1 MQAKYIPYQQTHAFS
16 TVVLDYIEGKEQL
29 KPFYQYSTDFA
40 GFRQAI
46 DNRKMLGDRS
56 LLVEVLK
63 KQYKSLN
70 TSPLVLR
77 NIELLAG
84 EKTFTITTGHQLN
97 LFTGPL
103 YFIYKIVTAI
113 NLAKELKTKFPG
125 CDFIPVYWM
134 ATEDHD
140 FEEINHVKVEDKMI
154 TWLSKSTGA
163 TGKISTADLGD
174 ALNSYKGYLGIGG
187 SGTKLSEL
195 IEAAYTQHAN
205 LADATRHL
213 VDGLFN
219 KQGLVCIDADDA
231 QLKKQFAPLVYQ
243 DITEQHSN
251 ELIEQSNTALEAI
264 GYKPQVNPRAIN
276 FFYMTDGLRERIIE
290 DSNGYAVNNTDITF
304 TKESLQQ
311 EIDQYPERFSPNVVM
326 RPVYQEI
333 ILPNLAY
340 IGGGAEVTY
349 WLQLK
354 ANFDFYKVPYPVLLL
369 RNSALIID
377 QRSERK
383 MQILAISHKN
393 LFHEKEVLKNE
404 WIKAHVTTYISLD
417 DEARA
422 IQAVFDQIKLNA
434 YKIDKTL
441 SQSADAAKTRALKL
455 ITNLDKKM
463 MRAEKKKHVTSLS
476 QIDGLKDKLFP
487 SGVLQERV
495 LNIAPMYI
503 AYGDDFINALLD
515 TFKPLDNQF
524 TVVFAK

>member
-1 MQAKYIPYQQTHAFS
+1 
-16 TVVLDYIEGKEQL
+16 
-29 KPFYQYSTDFA
+29 
-40 GFRQAI
+40 
-46 DNRKMLGDRS
+46 
-56 LLVEVLK
+56 
-63 KQYKSLN
+63 
-70 TSPLVLR
+70 
-77 NIELLAG
+77 
-84 EKTFTITTGHQLN
+84 
-97 LFTGPL
+97 
-103 YFIYKIVTAI
+103 
-113 NLAKELKTKFPG
+113 
-125 CDFIPVYWM
+125 
-134 ATEDHD
+134 
-140 FEEINHVKVEDKMI
+140 
-154 TWLSKSTGA
+154 
-163 TGKISTADLGD
+163 ISTADLGD
-174 ALNSYKGYLGIGG
+174 ALASYKGYLGIGG

-195 IEAAYTQHAN
+195 VEAAYTQHDN

-213 VDGLFN
+213 VDGLFA

-231 QLKKQFAPLVYQ
+231 QLKRQFAPLIYQ

-251 ELIEQSNTALEAI
+251 ELIERSNTALEEI

-290 DSNGYAVNNTDITF
+290 SKDGYHVNNTVITF
-304 TKESLQQ
+304 SKESLKT
-311 EIDQYPERFSPNVVM
+311 EIDQHPERFSPNVVM
-326 RPVYQEI
+326 RPVYQEV

-354 ANFDFYKVPYPVLLL
+354 ANFDYYKVPYPVLLL

-393 LFHEKEVLKNE
+393 LFREKEVLKND

-495 LNIAPMYI
+495 LNIAPMYV
-503 AYGDDFINALLD
+503 AYGDDFIDALLE

-524 TVVFAK
+524 TVVFA